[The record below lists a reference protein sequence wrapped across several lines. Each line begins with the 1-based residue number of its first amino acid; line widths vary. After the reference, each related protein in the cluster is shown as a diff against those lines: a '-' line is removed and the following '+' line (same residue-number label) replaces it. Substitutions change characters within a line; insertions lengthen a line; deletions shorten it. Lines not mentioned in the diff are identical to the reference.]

1 VIRLTIDNALCT
13 GNGRCHALFPELFD
27 DDERG
32 YGRVLSE
39 ELGDEQLEQ
48 AQRAVI
54 ACPEQAISVTSS

>member
-1 VIRLTIDNALCT
+1 VIRLTIDYALCT

-32 YGRVLSE
+32 YGRVLTE
-39 ELGDEQLEQ
+39 ELDDEQLEH

-54 ACPEQAISVTSS
+54 ACPEQAVTVTTD